1 MMEQAAVQIAPI
13 SCGVLGQSI
22 LIIED
27 DHDISDV
34 LSIRLD
40 RQGFNTFSTD
50 NGLSG
55 LALARKI
62 LPHLV
67 ILDVRLPD
75 IDGFTVCQ
83 ELVDTPETCDIP
95 VIILSG
101 SEFPDIVRRCRAAG
115 CRYYIRKP
123 YDPNAL
129 LALIDQAISETD
141 GHGLA

>member
-1 MMEQAAVQIAPI
+1 MLEHTSVQFAPEP
-13 SCGVLGQSI
+13 CDVRARSI

-27 DHDISDV
+27 DHDLSDV
-34 LSIRLD
+34 LSVRLD
-40 RQGFNTFSTD
+40 RLGFNTLSTD
-50 NGLSG
+50 SGLSG
-55 LALARKI
+55 MTLVRKI

-67 ILDVRLPD
+67 ILDLCLPD

-83 ELVDTPETCDIP
+83 ELGDASETCAIP

-101 SEFPDIVRRCRAAG
+101 MDGPDLVRRCRAVG
-115 CRYYIRKP
+115 CRYYVRKP

-129 LALIDQAISETD
+129 LVLIDRALNETD

>member
-1 MMEQAAVQIAPI
+1 MMEQAAVQMVPI
-13 SCGVLGQSI
+13 PCDVLGRSI

-40 RQGFNTFSTD
+40 RQGFNTFSTES
-50 NGLSG
+50 GRSG
-55 LALARKI
+55 LTLARKI

-67 ILDVRLPD
+67 ILDICLPD

-83 ELVDTPETCDIP
+83 ELADTPATCDVP

-101 SEFPDIVRRCRAAG
+101 SESPDVVRRCRAAG
-115 CRYYIRKP
+115 CRYYVRKP

-129 LALIDQAISETD
+129 LVLIDQAIGETD
-141 GHGLA
+141 GHGLP